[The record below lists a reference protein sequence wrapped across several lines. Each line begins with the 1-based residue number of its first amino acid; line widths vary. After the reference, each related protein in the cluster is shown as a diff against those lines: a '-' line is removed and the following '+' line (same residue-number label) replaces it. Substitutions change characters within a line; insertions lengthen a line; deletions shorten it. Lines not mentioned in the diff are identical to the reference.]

1 MEGNKEM
8 RPSARTRAAGTRP
21 EAAPPEGA
29 PPEILFKPVAAI
41 RLKVLRSGKVRVT
54 APPDTPESYILRL
67 LREKRPWIERH
78 LRLFRET
85 RPVERED
92 EIRTG
97 TATRILGR
105 QLYVVVKADP
115 RPSIVREDRRLV
127 LRTPLPEDCNAVGRQ
142 FRRWWRRSAR
152 ACFLETLDRLYPVVG
167 RRGVARPSLRVLPM
181 KTLWGSCGRSAGRI
195 TLNTFLYKAPQSCID
210 YVVLHELLHFL
221 HPRHD
226 KAFLTALTALMPD
239 WPSRKR
245 FLDHET
251 VLGF

>member
-1 MEGNKEM
+1 MKGNEEM
-8 RPSARTRAAGTRP
+8 RSSGRVRGAGTRL
-21 EAAPPEGA
+21 EAASPKGA
-29 PPEILFKPVAAI
+29 APEILYKPVSKI
-41 RLKVLRSGKVRVT
+41 RLKILPSGVVRVT
-54 APPDTPESYILRL
+54 VPLDTPESYILRL
-67 LREKRPWIERH
+67 LREKRLWIERH

-92 EIRTG
+92 VIRTG

-105 QLYVVVKADP
+105 QLYVAVKAAP
-115 RPSIVREDRRLV
+115 RPSIVREDRLLV
-127 LRTPLPEDCNAVGRQ
+127 LRTPDPADCDAVGRQ
-142 FRRWWRRSAR
+142 FRRWWRRAAR
-152 ACFLETLDRLYPVVG
+152 ACFLETLERLYPVIG
-167 RRGVARPSLRVLPM
+167 RRGVAKPALRVSPM
-181 KTLWGSCGRSAGRI
+181 KTLWGSCGRSDGRI

-226 KAFLTALTALMPD
+226 KAFRTALTAHMPD